1 MVQGRVTTCF
11 NGCGSPSDLYPP
23 KSLAWQSDVAVRG
36 RLDVAPPALP
46 ENIAGCGREAW
57 QA

>member
-23 KSLAWQSDVAVRG
+23 KSLTWQSDVAVRG
-36 RLDVAPPALP
+36 RLDVAP
-46 ENIAGCGREAW
+46 GRYLRT
-57 QA
+57 